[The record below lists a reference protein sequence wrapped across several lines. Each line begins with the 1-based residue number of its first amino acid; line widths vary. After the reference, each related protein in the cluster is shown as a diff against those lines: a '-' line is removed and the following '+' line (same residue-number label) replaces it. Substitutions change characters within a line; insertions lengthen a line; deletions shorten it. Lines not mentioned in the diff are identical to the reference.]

1 MVCHG
6 AQLMVCPRC
15 GEVYCVPAVVGR
27 ALVWHAPCAV
37 SLSLRLVAD
46 SCSEVTRS
54 VVVFSRDH
62 NQLEVAL
69 AADV

>member
-1 MVCHG
+1 MHCHG
-6 AQLMVCPRC
+6 AQLMVCPKC

-27 ALVWHAPCAV
+27 ALVWHAPCGV
-37 SLSLRLVAD
+37 SLSLRFVAD
-46 SCSEVTRS
+46 SCYEVTRA